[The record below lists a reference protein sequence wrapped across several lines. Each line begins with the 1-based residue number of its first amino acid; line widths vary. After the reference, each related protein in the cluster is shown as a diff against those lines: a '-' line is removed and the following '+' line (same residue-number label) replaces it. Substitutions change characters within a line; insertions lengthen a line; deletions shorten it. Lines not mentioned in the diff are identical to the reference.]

1 LTPKPC
7 CIDNNL
13 MSFTAE
19 KCGCR
24 FAYFWSL
31 TLELYKYANATT
43 VPAIRKT
50 DLEAIPFPL
59 PPLAEQARIVALI
72 ERQTR
77 KYDEARELAEET
89 AARIETLKKAILA
102 RAFRGELG
110 TNDPT
115 DPKPFATAPTT

>member
-1 LTPKPC
+1 
-7 CIDNNL
+7 
-13 MSFTAE
+13 M
-19 KCGCR
+19 
-24 FAYFWSL
+24 
-31 TLELYKYANATT
+31 
-43 VPAIRKT
+43 PAIRKT

-115 DPKPFATAPTT
+115 DPKPFAPAPTT